1 MIVERNQIFNMMDT
15 NGRRSDVLNALKT
28 YLEILEELKEAYP
41 TESWGTYPS
50 SLSQFLFYEKAVEKS
65 KDVFKKHDKYDNF
78 ISELA
83 EDYQVFLDRDIEW
96 IESNIGKFAK
106 VLDEAIEKRARHYT
120 SNLVKMGFTNANR
133 NITEAGYSYLRS
145 TVTRDCLEE
154 LLPLDNVNIA
164 LLRQLLKLKIFGVSA
179 NGKRSYYSPF
189 VMALVLLLGDEPID
203 EHSFE
208 IIVQGL
214 TPYSGAEIKEA
225 VCNNTIGIE
234 GLEESIRDI
243 DISVPVELA
252 GKEDVDFDTF
262 QTFFRG
268 SKNNNSISKV
278 YFEFYCAL
286 KNFRSNKCEESYVSL
301 LSCLDSENA
310 SLLNKAFGYGKAIF
324 NAGNKGSRYDL
335 EKFKEKNADHPLLFS
350 ENYIEAFYS
359 AFTKSKW
366 VDGIKEY
373 SDTTIRLLSATGLF
387 KFKALPELS
396 YKEILSLI
404 FDVDELRGSIF
415 GEMTEDEFVDYEVA
429 DDCIFGKSISIAA
442 ILGYSSDDLIAITER
457 IETLL
462 GVSTA
467 ADAKKLLSDRRNG
480 EFIAHINEKY
490 PKEKIMELL
499 PLFSDRSKDNQIKK
513 EVNDAATVP
522 TIYEYIIGI
531 AWYYISNK
539 EFDLYGSLNLTLN
552 ADFEPVVHASGGD
565 GDIVIRYE
573 DMVVMLEVT
582 LMNKQAQKRG
592 EWEPVLRHSLNLKAA
607 NESLP
612 SITFFIADELDYNT
626 VNIWRA
632 VAAVPLESTNT
643 HTKVDGVIIMP
654 FTNAEIFAFLNQ
666 NVYYKD
672 IINVV
677 KDSFAKVPQVTGFS
691 WHEEVISSLIKK

>member
-28 YLEILEELKEAYP
+28 YLEILEELKDTYP
-41 TESWGTYPS
+41 TEGWGTYPS
-50 SLSQFLFYEKAVEKS
+50 SLSQFLFYEKALEKS
-65 KDVFKKHDKYDNF
+65 KDVFKKHDNYDKF

-96 IESNIGKFAK
+96 IERNIGKFAR
-106 VLDEAIEKRARHYT
+106 VLDEAIEKRSRHYT
-120 SNLVKMGFTNANR
+120 SNLVKIGFTNANR
-133 NITEAGYSYLRS
+133 SITEAGYSYLRS
-145 TVTRDCLEE
+145 NVTRDCLEE

-164 LLRQLLKLKIFGVSA
+164 LLRQLLKLKIFGVSV
-179 NGKRSYYSPF
+179 NGRRAYYSPF

-203 EHSFE
+203 KHSFE
-208 IIVQGL
+208 VIVQGL
-214 TPYSGAEIKEA
+214 TPYSSAEIKEA
-225 VCNNTIGIE
+225 VCNNTIDLE

-243 DISVPVELA
+243 DISLPAELT
-252 GKEDVDFDTF
+252 GKEDIDYDTF

-268 SKNNNSISKV
+268 SKNNNSISKL

-286 KNFRSNKCEESYVSL
+286 KGFRCSKSEESYINL
-301 LSCLDSENA
+301 LACLDSENA
-310 SLLNKAFGYGKAIF
+310 ALLNKAFGYGKAIF
-324 NAGNKGSRYDL
+324 NAGNKGNRYDL
-335 EKFKEKNADHPLLFS
+335 EKFKEKNADHPLISS
-350 ENYIEAFYS
+350 ESFTEAFYT
-359 AFTKSKW
+359 AYTKSKW

-387 KFKALPELS
+387 RFKALPELS

-404 FDVDELRGSIF
+404 FDLDDLRGRIF
-415 GEMTEDEFVDYEVA
+415 GEMTEDEFVNYEVA
-429 DDCIFGKSISIAA
+429 DDCVFGKSISLATIFD
-442 ILGYSSDDLIAITER
+442 YSSDDLIVITEK

-467 ADAKKLLSDRRNG
+467 ADVKKLLNDRRNG
-480 EFIAHINEKY
+480 EFLAHINEKY
-490 PKEKIMELL
+490 PKEKIIELL

-531 AWYYISNK
+531 AWYYISNR
-539 EFDLYGSLNLTLN
+539 EFDLYGSMNLTLN

-565 GDIVIRYE
+565 GDIVIHYE
-573 DMVVMLEVT
+573 DIVVMLEVT
-582 LMNKQAQKRG
+582 LMNKQAQKRS

-607 NESLP
+607 NETLP
-612 SITFFIADELDYNT
+612 TITFFIADELDFNT

-632 VAAVPLESTNT
+632 VAAASLESTNT

-654 FTNAEIFAFLNQ
+654 FTNAEMLAFLNQ

-672 IINVV
+672 IIEVV
-677 KDSFAKVPQVTGFS
+677 KDSFAKVPQITNFS
-691 WHEEVISSLIKK
+691 WHEEIVSSLIE